1 MGKLNFKKDL
11 KHLFNPPSK
20 EPVFVKVPPLNYL
33 MIDGRGEPDGPEAV
47 AAIETLYPV
56 AYTLKFTAKKEQG
69 LDYGVMPLEGLW
81 WSEDMT
87 DFLEGR
93 RDRWQ
98 WTYMIMQPDFITAAM
113 VEKAVE
119 EVRRKKN
126 PAAITKVRFESLA
139 EGKAAQIMHIGPY
152 SEEGP
157 NILRLH
163 AFIHEAGLSF
173 DGQQQKHHE
182 IYLSDPRRTAP
193 DNWKTIIRQP
203 VK

>member
-1 MGKLNFKKDL
+1 MDKLDLKKEL
-11 KHLFNPPSK
+11 KHLFNPPQK
-20 EPVFVKVPPLNYL
+20 EPVIVDVPPMNYL
-33 MIDGRGEPDGPEAV
+33 MIDGRGQPDGPEAV

-56 AYTLKFTAKKEQG
+56 AYTLKFTVKKEQG
-69 LDYGVMPLEGLW
+69 IDYGVMPLEGLW
-81 WSEDMT
+81 WSDDMT

-98 WTYMIMQPDFITAAM
+98 WTYMIMHPEFITAAM
-113 VEKAVE
+113 VEKAID

-126 PAAITKVRFESLA
+126 PAAIGKVKFESLA

-157 NILRLH
+157 NILKLH
-163 AFIHEAGLSF
+163 AFIHDAGLSF
-173 DGQQQKHHE
+173 DGQIQKHHE

-193 DNWKTIIRQP
+193 DKWKTIIRQP